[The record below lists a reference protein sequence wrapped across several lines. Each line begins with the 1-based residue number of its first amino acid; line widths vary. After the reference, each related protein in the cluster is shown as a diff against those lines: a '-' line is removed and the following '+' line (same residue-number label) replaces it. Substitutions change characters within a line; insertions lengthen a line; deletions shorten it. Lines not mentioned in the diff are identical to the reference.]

1 MKLHRQSSISV
12 LRLTH
17 SSFEFCHFLGQH
29 FYFWRKLFLFCT
41 FISKFWFYDDFF
53 FLLAFKTLTICFL
66 FFSFRMTFR
75 TISGLAGIFWISLR
89 TTFIAMSIGK
99 SFFESFRTDNSLRHP
114 ALSFFRFWSFAF
126 SHCIGEKLL
135 FGSIEG
141 IIFYMRVDLFGLNSL
156 LFWGYNFYFDNCLL
170 IANMNVSFDRIS
182 HFFIEVGDTF
192 DWPLRLVPTWKLR
205 WVPKS
210 DICIFSWAM
219 SFGIRGCVIDL
230 FFVSSDKRWLW
241 G

>member
-1 MKLHRQSSISV
+1 
-12 LRLTH
+12 
-17 SSFEFCHFLGQH
+17 
-29 FYFWRKLFLFCT
+29 
-41 FISKFWFYDDFF
+41 
-53 FLLAFKTLTICFL
+53 
-66 FFSFRMTFR
+66 MTFG
-75 TISGLAGIFWISLR
+75 TISGLACIFWISLR

-141 IIFYMRVDLFGLNSL
+141 IIFHMRVDLFGLNSL

-170 IANMNVSFDRIS
+170 ITNMNVSFDRIS

-205 WVPKS
+205 WVSES

-230 FFVSSDKRWLW
+230 FFVSPDKCWLW
-241 G
+241 GQQMLHRALFWAWSRTIGEGALMKGELVHLFDYFIWSVNLFIRLINFKYH